1 MHEIW
6 MRSPK
11 SLVYVYLI
19 CDCPCTYENGRPN
32 FESMGITLYSQ
43 LASDVL
49 ASPRSFEDLAAI
61 HSYSQTCCSML
72 VFSFH
77 GKVKFEIVI
86 SNFQTIKYY

>member
-61 HSYSQTCCSML
+61 HSNPRLAAQFWSFLSME
-72 VFSFH
+72 
-77 GKVKFEIVI
+77 K
-86 SNFQTIKYY
+86 